1 MMNPQHQ
8 NEKPPR
14 PYWGPMAT
22 VFFGILIAIV
32 FMIVQT
38 VVIGI
43 FTAIE
48 AASNQGADIH
58 KIVEGLT
65 NSGFVLSIGSFA
77 TTLMCVP
84 IIFLIIRIKQGL
96 TIKEYLG
103 IRIVRIKEILPW
115 FAAISV
121 TLICYDLSNLTIG
134 RPIVPEFMTVA
145 YRTAKFQPLFWF
157 ALIALAPVSEE
168 FFFRGFLFKG
178 FKSTFLRPIG
188 TILLTSFLWAIIHT
202 QYDYYDITFVF
213 IIGIILGT
221 ARVKSKSVLTTV
233 YLHGFMNLVATIETA
248 IVVS

>member
-1 MMNPQHQ
+1 MNPQHQ

-43 FTAIE
+43 FTVIE
-48 AASNQGADIH
+48 ATSNQRGDIH
-58 KIVEGLT
+58 KIVEGLM

-84 IIFLIIRIKQGL
+84 IIFLIIWIKHGL
-96 TIKEYLG
+96 TIREYLG
-103 IRIVRIKEILPW
+103 FKIVAIKEILPW
-115 FAAISV
+115 FAAI
-121 TLICYDLSNLTIG
+121 TAILICYDLLNLTLG
-134 RPIVPEFMTVA
+134 RPIVPEFMAIA
-145 YRTAKFQPLFWF
+145 YKTAKFQPLLW
-157 ALIALAPVSEE
+157 IAFIVMAPVSEE

-178 FKSTFLRPIG
+178 FQSTFLRPIG
-188 TILLTSFLWAIIHT
+188 TVLLTSFLWAIIHM

-233 YLHGFMNLVATIETA
+233 YLHGFMNLVAMIETA
-248 IVVS
+248 IIVS